1 MSNWERLGGLN
12 VREFDWVAHLR
23 DDEDVAAYI
32 ADAYE
37 CGDPEFIN
45 ICLAEVTRA
54 YGKSELRRP
63 TSDGGETLHDALAA
77 LAAPSTAQILHLLRD
92 FGLQMRPTA
101 PARTPTG

>member
-23 DDEDVAAYI
+23 DDENVAAYI

-37 CGDPEFIN
+37 SGDPEFIN
-45 ICLAEVTRA
+45 ICLVEVARA

-63 TSDGGETLHDALAA
+63 TSDGDETLPDALAA
-77 LAAPSTAQILHLLRD
+77 LAAPSNAQILHLLRD